1 MSNIQTYFAH
11 GRTPRAHRAAAA
23 QVLFLAAA
31 ATIALTACGGSSESD
46 QVNADDGG
54 REQAQAVRTVSKSP
68 IGFAAGVTGGAGGAT
83 VRVSTAAD
91 LKRELCRSSNGNGCT
106 DNEARIIEVAS
117 VIDMTNSDG
126 SATATGC
133 FATSVCTG
141 GTYKSEITLV
151 ISASESSRCAGKQT
165 SNYTYKV
172 AGISPILVGSN
183 KTLIGV
189 GANAGL
195 KGKGLILQSG
205 VSNII
210 IRNLS
215 FTDINEGMVFGGDAL
230 NIASA
235 TKVWVD
241 HNRFARIGRQ
251 FIVLGSGDA
260 KATADNITI
269 SNNELDGQSAWSA
282 RCTGNHYWNVLAY
295 SNGKI
300 TFANNYLHHFDGR
313 APRINSAGSG
323 ALVHIVNN
331 YFETGGW
338 HALDYEGA
346 NTRVLME
353 GNYFKNVSMPV
364 LTDASGNG
372 QLFGVYGQ
380 TSATKATCQAAI
392 GRTCN
397 PNVASPAP
405 STDKLVQDSA
415 VASAFKPISSGLI
428 KPISAN
434 DVPDTVKANAGVGK
448 I

>member
-11 GRTPRAHRAAAA
+11 GRSQPAHRRAAA
-23 QVLFLAAA
+23 QVLLFAAA
-31 ATIALTACGGSSESD
+31 AMMALTACGGSSETD
-46 QVNADDGG
+46 QVNADDAG
-54 REQAQAVRTVSKSP
+54 REQAQTVRAVSKSP

-106 DNEARIIEVAS
+106 DNEPRIIEVAS
-117 VIDMTNSDG
+117 IIDMTNSEG
-126 SATATGC
+126 SATAPGC

-141 GTYKSEITLV
+141 STYKSEITLM

-172 AGISPILVGSN
+172 AGVTAIQVGSN

-195 KGKGLILQSG
+195 KGKGVMLKGG

-215 FTDINEGMVFGGDAL
+215 FTDINEGMIFVGDGL
-230 NIASA
+230 YIASA

-260 KATADNITI
+260 TATTDNITI

-282 RCTGNHYWNVLAY
+282 SCTGNHYWNMLVY
-295 SNGKI
+295 GNGKI
-300 TFANNYLHHFDGR
+300 TIADNYLHHFDGR
-313 APRINSAGSG
+313 APRINSAGNG

-353 GNYFKNVSMPV
+353 GNYFKNVSVPV
-364 LTDASGNG
+364 VTDASGNG

-380 TSATKATCQAAI
+380 TSATKATCQSAF
-392 GRTCN
+392 GRPCN
-397 PNVASPAP
+397 PNIASPAP

-415 VASAFKPISSGLI
+415 VVTAFKPISSGLI

>member
-1 MSNIQTYFAH
+1 
-11 GRTPRAHRAAAA
+11 
-23 QVLFLAAA
+23 VLLFAAA
-31 ATIALTACGGSSESD
+31 ATMALTACGGSLEID
-46 QVNADDGG
+46 QANADDGG
-54 REQAQAVRTVSKSP
+54 REQAQTVRAVSKSP

-106 DNEARIIEVAS
+106 DNEPRIIEVAS
-117 VIDMTNSDG
+117 VIDMTDSEG
-126 SATATGC
+126 SASAPGC
-133 FATSVCTG
+133 FATSVCTD
-141 GTYKSEITLV
+141 GTHKSEITLTV
-151 ISASESSRCAGKQT
+151 YDWQKGYCTNKQT
-165 SNYTYKV
+165 THYTYKV
-172 AGISPILVGSN
+172 AGISAILVGSN

-195 KGKGLILQSG
+195 KGKGVKLQGG
-205 VSNII
+205 VSNIV

-215 FTDINEGMVFGGDAL
+215 FTDINEGMVWGGDGL
-230 NIASA
+230 TIIDA

-251 FIVLGSGDA
+251 FIVLGNGDST
-260 KATADNITI
+260 ATVDNIAI

-282 RCTGNHYWNVLAY
+282 RCTGTHYWNMLVY
-295 SNGKI
+295 GNGKI

-313 APRINSAGSG
+313 APRISSAGSG

-331 YFETGGW
+331 YFETGSW

-353 GNYFKNVSMPV
+353 GNYFKDVSMPV

-380 TSATKATCQAAI
+380 TSATKASCQAAF
-392 GRTCN
+392 GRPCN
-397 PNVASPAP
+397 PNIASPVP
-405 STDKLVQDSA
+405 KTDKLVQDSA
-415 VASAFKPISSGLI
+415 VVTAFKPFSSALI
-428 KPISAN
+428 KPISAR
-434 DVPDTVKANAGVGK
+434 DVVDTVKANAGVGK